1 MKTALAR
8 LERVNLREAWKH
20 EAGEFTPWLAQDD
33 NLQLLA
39 QALGLS
45 EIELVATEHPVGDFK
60 VDILC
65 SDDDGEIIIEN
76 QLEPTDHRHLGQIVT
91 YAAGVDAK
99 KVIWVAE
106 SFRPEH
112 LAALEFLNQN
122 TTGSLNFFAAE
133 IELWRIAE
141 SPLAPS
147 FNVVVKPNDWSKSG
161 REVAR
166 AATTA
171 TPVKQMQLRFW
182 QGYVAYLQN
191 KRSVLRPHT
200 PRPHLCSL
208 TKILAAL
215 EFGNWV
221 TESVQAIGHIVHFID
236 RQQTDNLASL
246 WVSKWLQSRRF
257 ISWMGRE
264 PENRLL
270 WRHNAGFGGEK
281 YAGLFDEFV
290 FLSGRVM
297 PSNHGEVRSV
307 ALKKDSPRVYG
318 MLSEKLSSSELPEPS
333 CLQCRGGEIPLTCS
347 SKNRAAVSR
356 ARNSSMP

>member
-141 SPLAPS
+141 SPLAQILFRYEAPALA
-147 FNVVVKPNDWSKSG
+147 D
-161 REVAR
+161 
-166 AATTA
+166 AANGA
-171 TPVKQMQLRFW
+171 LRRD
-182 QGYVAYLQN
+182 AE
-191 KRSVLRPHT
+191 H
-200 PRPHLCSL
+200 
-208 TKILAAL
+208 
-215 EFGNWV
+215 
-221 TESVQAIGHIVHFID
+221 
-236 RQQTDNLASL
+236 
-246 WVSKWLQSRRF
+246 
-257 ISWMGRE
+257 
-264 PENRLL
+264 
-270 WRHNAGFGGEK
+270 
-281 YAGLFDEFV
+281 
-290 FLSGRVM
+290 
-297 PSNHGEVRSV
+297 
-307 ALKKDSPRVYG
+307 
-318 MLSEKLSSSELPEPS
+318 
-333 CLQCRGGEIPLTCS
+333 
-347 SKNRAAVSR
+347 
-356 ARNSSMP
+356 